1 MMVIYN
7 RYVLASS
14 KIKQQLEKLE
24 QTDADVAYG
33 DWHEL
38 RATPDGIFVPGRL
51 VVREMFLEA
60 AITLAA
66 EVSDSDLAE
75 GRVYPP
81 LHKIRD
87 VFIGLILLTGFFRS
101 RR

>member
-1 MMVIYN
+1 MGVI
-7 RYVLASS
+7 AS
-14 KIKQQLEKLE
+14 EN
-24 QTDADVAYG
+24 
-33 DWHEL
+33 
-38 RATPDGIFVPGRL
+38 RL

-75 GRVYPP
+75 GRVYLP

-87 VFIGLILLTGFFRS
+87 VSLAIAVAVAQVAYAQGLARAPKREDLRAHIKSLMFEPS
-101 RR
+101 YWSYV

>member
-1 MMVIYN
+1 MGVI
-7 RYVLASS
+7 ASES
-14 KIKQQLEKLE
+14 
-24 QTDADVAYG
+24 
-33 DWHEL
+33 
-38 RATPDGIFVPGRL
+38 RL

-87 VFIGLILLTGFFRS
+87 VSLAIAVAIAQVAYAQGLARAPKQEDLRAHIKSLMS
-101 RR
+101 EPSYQSYV